1 MFTNVIVKKPC
12 RAMINGITTADLGK
26 PDYELALQQHAAYI
40 EALRQCGLKV
50 TVLEAD
56 EAYPDSCF
64 VEDTA
69 VLTREFAL
77 ITNPGAPSRKGE
89 IEAMVPVIKNFY
101 DEERIEYIQA
111 PGTLEGGD
119 VMMVGDHFYIGISA
133 RTNIEGAQQ
142 LIDAL
147 KKYDMS
153 GEMVP
158 LHTILHLKTGLSY
171 LENNH
176 LLICGEFLENPTF
189 SQFHQIQI
197 ADGEEYGANCIWVN
211 GKVLVPAGY
220 PQTQKAIESL
230 GYEVLVVDTSE
241 YRKIDG
247 GLSCLS
253 LRF

>member
-1 MFTNVIVKKPC
+1 MFTHAIVKKPC
-12 RAMINGITTADLGK
+12 QAMVDGITTADLGK
-26 PDYELALQQHAAYI
+26 PDYQLAIKQHADYI
-40 EALRQCGLKV
+40 QALEQCGVQV

-69 VLTREFAL
+69 VLTRKFAL
-77 ITNPGAPSRKGE
+77 ITNPGTPSRKGE
-89 IEAMVPVIKNFY
+89 IMSMIPVIERFY
-101 DEERIEYIQA
+101 PKEAIEYIQA

-119 VMMVGDHFYIGISA
+119 IMMVGDHFYIGISA
-133 RTNIEGAQQ
+133 RTNQEGAQQ
-142 LIDAL
+142 FIRAL
-147 KKYDMS
+147 EKHGMS

-171 LENNH
+171 IENNN
-176 LLICGEFLENPTF
+176 LLISGEFLDNPTF
-189 SQFHQIQI
+189 SQFHHLKV
-197 ADGEEYGANCIWVN
+197 AVGEEYGANCIWVN

-220 PQTQKAIESL
+220 PQTQKAIEAL